1 MSTRRDADAIMN
13 RDFLTTRGRILEIA
27 AALDRVDQA
36 PEVHGRAPDRR
47 MAQLR
52 QAVEALLEPGPG
64 RVETI
69 QRIFSIEYDPQWRSA
84 EVTAGTRF

>member
-1 MSTRRDADAIMN
+1 MTTRRDADAIMD
-13 RDFLTTRGRILEIA
+13 RDFLTTRGRLLDVA

-36 PEVHGRAPDRR
+36 PETPGTPPDRR

-52 QAVEALLEPGPG
+52 LAVEALLEPGPG

-69 QRIFSIEYDPQWRSA
+69 QRIFSREYDPQWRSA
-84 EVTAGTRF
+84 DARP